1 MEFLKIIKRRSFL
14 HEVVY
19 IILNVVLALSAMVLI
34 RVTGVYWPSL
44 VLVLVSKWRILAVRP
59 RFWLA
64 NIQANLVSII
74 VSVSYVIFLY
84 LAQSLDSLTYNQ
96 TLIVHIILTS
106 FYILWLLFIKPKS
119 KRIFIVLQA
128 AIALIGGVTAV
139 FATIYSWPVIFT
151 VALTLLIAY
160 SSTKHILGSYD
171 EEKHIRL
178 ISLFVSFVMAEISW
192 LSYHWLIAYNLP
204 FMSGILI
211 PQATIIISCLAF
223 LFYKSYDS
231 FYKNQ
236 FIKINDI
243 ILPLIF
249 TISLTAVLILF
260 FNDIYVNNF

>member
-119 KRIFIVLQA
+119 KRIF
-128 AIALIGGVTAV
+128 
-139 FATIYSWPVIFT
+139 YSFT
-151 VALTLLIAY
+151 GCHSFNWWYNGRFCNYLLLAGHFY
-160 SSTKHILGSYD
+160 SCFD
-171 EEKHIRL
+171 
-178 ISLFVSFVMAEISW
+178 
-192 LSYHWLIAYNLP
+192 
-204 FMSGILI
+204 
-211 PQATIIISCLAF
+211 
-223 LFYKSYDS
+223 
-231 FYKNQ
+231 
-236 FIKINDI
+236 FINY
-243 ILPLIF
+243 L
-249 TISLTAVLILF
+249 
-260 FNDIYVNNF
+260 

>member
-1 MEFLKIIKRRSFL
+1 MEFLKIIRRRSFI
-14 HEVVY
+14 HEVLY
-19 IILNVVLALSAMVLI
+19 IVLNVFLALLVMALV

-44 VLVLVSKWRILAVRP
+44 LLVFISKWRILAVRP
-59 RFWLA
+59 RFWSA

-84 LAQSLDSLTYNQ
+84 LAQTLDSLTYSQ
-96 TLIVHIILTS
+96 TLIIHVILALA
-106 FYILWLLFIKPKS
+106 YILWLLFIKPKS

-128 AIALIGGVTAV
+128 AIALVSGITAV

-151 VALTLLIAY
+151 VASIMLISY
-160 SSTKHILGSYD
+160 SVAKHVLGSYD
-171 EEKHIRL
+171 EENHIQLMSLFTGLFFAEVSWLFYHWSIAYSLPL
-178 ISLFVSFVMAEISW
+178 ISGV
-192 LSYHWLIAYNLP
+192 
-204 FMSGILI
+204 LI
-211 PQATIIISCLAF
+211 PQATIIIFCLAL

-249 TISLTAVLILF
+249 TISLTMVLLLF
-260 FNDIYVNNF
+260 FNGINVNNF